1 LLELLQYLRI
11 YRFTILCVVL
21 FTFIQAISELL
32 LPTLMAD
39 IVDVGIINGDIL
51 YILKVGGIMVLTS
64 IISMASII
72 IASYLSSKVASGYS
86 RILREEI
93 FTKVESFSLSEF
105 NKIGTASLITRS
117 TNDITQIERVTIMGL
132 RMMLRAPMLF
142 VGGIIMAITRNARLS
157 LLLVIIIPVLFLI
170 IVLVSK
176 KAMPLFKMM
185 QKKVDNLNRVVREN
199 LTGVRVIRAFNR
211 IEYESKRFNRAN
223 MELRDT
229 AILVNRLMSTLM
241 PIMMIIMNLSTVAIV
256 WFGGLRINH
265 GSMQIGDLMAFIQ
278 YMMQILFSLM
288 MLSMIFVMLPR
299 ASASADRIN
308 EVLELFS
315 SIKDMDETKNIS
327 HDKGRIEFRNVSFNY
342 EGAEKPALE
351 NISFWAN
358 PGEITAIIG
367 GTGSGKSTL
376 VKLILRF
383 YDINKGHIF
392 INGVD
397 IRQLSQKELRAM
409 IGYVPQKVSL
419 FSGSISEN
427 IRYGKED
434 ASDREVIHAA
444 KIAQAYGFIQDLE
457 KGFDSIVSQ
466 GGTNLSGGQKQRLSI
481 ARALVRK
488 PQIYLFDDC
497 FSALD
502 FKTDTKLR
510 MGLSQKLKGATTIIV
525 AQRISTIVHAD
536 QIIVLDE
543 GKIVGRGKHGE
554 LLKTCEVYREIVS
567 SQMGE
572 EGWYGSEQ

>member
-1 LLELLQYLRI
+1 MLELLQYLRI

>member
-1 LLELLQYLRI
+1 MLELLQYLRI

-397 IRQLSQKELRAM
+397 IRQLSQKN
-409 IGYVPQKVSL
+409 
-419 FSGSISEN
+419 F
-427 IRYGKED
+427 
-434 ASDREVIHAA
+434 
-444 KIAQAYGFIQDLE
+444 
-457 KGFDSIVSQ
+457 
-466 GGTNLSGGQKQRLSI
+466 
-481 ARALVRK
+481 
-488 PQIYLFDDC
+488 
-497 FSALD
+497 
-502 FKTDTKLR
+502 
-510 MGLSQKLKGATTIIV
+510 
-525 AQRISTIVHAD
+525 
-536 QIIVLDE
+536 VL
-543 GKIVGRGKHGE
+543 
-554 LLKTCEVYREIVS
+554 
-567 SQMGE
+567 
-572 EGWYGSEQ
+572 

>member
-1 LLELLQYLRI
+1 MLELLQYLRI

-502 FKTDTKLR
+502 FKTDAKLR